1 MYDSLFHINTYCLFF
16 AVKLHTNGQYACG
29 SNAAVDEDFF
39 TYNKVEKIFG
49 KNPGVVK
56 ILESM
61 NSTLNYFEFKIL
73 SIGKECA
80 LGIGVGPADY
90 PLDRMPGW
98 NLNGIGYQASDGKCF
113 HQCGQG
119 TEFGPTCTVGDRMG
133 CGIDFRSD
141 DSSGLI
147 SVFFTKNGELIG
159 ATVRIKIPTGG
170 LYPLIGMC
178 SEGEQV
184 QYLGHWHYL
193 PQTLKGKLVLIPTQQ
208 L

>member
-1 MYDSLFHINTYCLFF
+1 MYKLCYFF
-16 AVKLHTNGQYACG
+16 AVKLHTNSQHICG
-29 SNAAVDEDFF
+29 SNAAVDKDLF
-39 TYNKVEKIFG
+39 TYNEVQKIFG

-56 ILESM
+56 ILEPM
-61 NSTLNYFEFKIL
+61 DFTLNYFEFMIV

-80 LGIGVGPADY
+80 LGIGVGSSEY

-98 NLNGIGYQASDGKCF
+98 NLNGIGYHASDGKCF

-119 TEFGPTCTVGDRMG
+119 REFGPACTTGDRMG

-141 DSSGLI
+141 DSSGSI
-147 SVFFTKNGELIG
+147 NVFFTKNGELVGDAIG
-159 ATVRIKIPTGG
+159 VKMPAGG

-184 QYLGHWHYL
+184 QYLGHWHFL
-193 PQTLKGKLVLIPTQQ
+193 PQTLKGKD
-208 L
+208 